1 MSESTSQKRWVAVAL
16 VLLAAGAASINGK
29 AVQPDRPDFSGTWV
43 AEPETAPAAGPA
55 APAAAAPVRGS
66 MGSGWGSPITI
77 TQTAAQMVVEHP
89 AFSRYDL
96 QPPLRH
102 VYALDG
108 SETSYPIMIS
118 HTTQIRRARAV
129 WKGAT
134 LEITTTYPGRDPMKG
149 TAFTVDVV
157 QRLSLEPGGT
167 LVVEVTRNGALG
179 GSPTSS
185 RTLYRKG

>member
-1 MSESTSQKRWVAVAL
+1 MSESRSQKGWVSVAL
-16 VLLAAGAASINGK
+16 VLLAAVAAGASGT

-43 AEPETAPAAGPA
+43 ADPEPVPAAGQATP
-55 APAAAAPVRGS
+55 AAAPVRGS

-89 AFSRYDL
+89 GFSRYDL

-134 LEITTTYPGRDPMKG
+134 LETTTTYPGRDPMKG

-157 QRLSLEPGGT
+157 QRLFLESGT

-179 GSPTSS
+179 GNPTAS
-185 RTLYRKG
+185 RTIYRKG